1 MAYISLSGR
10 TDREVMAELGGRL
23 EALRK
28 AHGMTQVEVAERAAL
43 ERRTVARAE
52 GGENPRLDTLVRL
65 LRVYGRL
72 DALDGFIPEPTLSPM
87 DELHR
92 RRKAGRGG

>member
-1 MAYISLSGR
+1 MAYISLTGKP
-10 TDREVMAELGGRL
+10 DPEVMAELGRRL

-28 AHGMTQVEVAERAAL
+28 AHGLSRTDVAERAAL

-52 GGENPRLDTLVRL
+52 KGENPRLDTLVRL

-72 DALDGFIPEPTLSPM
+72 DALDGFIPEPTVSPM
-87 DELHR
+87 DELR
-92 RRKAGRGG
+92 RRRSEGGDG